1 MAQCSR
7 RRLLLAAAGGLGTL
21 LAWPWANAGA
31 EAGAGSKVGP
41 GAATGAGSGAE
52 VADGVANGVANG
64 VVNGVADEATDG
76 APRRVLAIGPGALR
90 MLVYLD
96 AVERLVG
103 LEDMERRPL
112 RASTYRFVLPADIA
126 SLPVAGPGGPGRL
139 PDPERLLTLRPDL
152 LVTVGLDD
160 QQLAVLRRRT
170 GVEALALSYGALG
183 ALEVADFSASLT
195 RLGSALGLSARAA
208 ALLGFFED
216 SIADLNRRVQRVL
229 DADHEADGDGGP
241 QAAYL
246 GGISLSGA
254 QGIGSTQA
262 GHRPLRWAGAR
273 NLADEVG
280 PNGHLFLDREQLLA
294 WDPPVLFI
302 DAGGLPGI
310 LAGLPRDAEFY
321 QRLRAVRDGRVYLT
335 LPFNAYNTN
344 VENALVNAW
353 FIARVLYPRALAD
366 VDLAEQAAAIFTA
379 FLGRDLLAEVRAAGY
394 GPGRVDLLAGTWAP
408 WP

>member
-1 MAQCSR
+1 
-7 RRLLLAAAGGLGTL
+7 
-21 LAWPWANAGA
+21 
-31 EAGAGSKVGP
+31 
-41 GAATGAGSGAE
+41 
-52 VADGVANGVANG
+52 
-64 VVNGVADEATDG
+64 
-76 APRRVLAIGPGALR
+76 

-112 RASTYRFVLPADIA
+112 RASTYRFALPADIA

-139 PDPERLLTLRPDL
+139 PDPELLLTLRPDL

-170 GVEALALSYGALG
+170 GVEVLALSYGALG
-183 ALEVADFSASLT
+183 ALDVTDFSASLT

-208 ALLGFFED
+208 ALIGFFED
-216 SIADLNRRVQRVL
+216 SLADLNQRVQRVL
-229 DADHEADGDGGP
+229 DADADGDGDGDANGDAEGEADGGADVNAAADSEQP

-262 GHRPLRWAGAR
+262 GHRPLRWAGAH

-280 PNGHLFLDREQLLA
+280 PNGHMFLDREQLLA
-294 WDPPVLFI
+294 WDPPVLFV
-302 DAGGLPGI
+302 DASGLPGI
-310 LAGLPRDAEFY
+310 LAGLPGDADFY

-353 FIARVLYPRALAD
+353 FIARALYPAALAD
-366 VDLAEQAAAIFTA
+366 VDLAEQAAAIFTV

-394 GPGRVDLLAGTWAP
+394 GPGRIDLLAGTWTP